1 MYNISFLL
9 LSHVCYLAMPT
20 IIGAEPTTG
29 VRVCPRSHTH
39 SYLFIIIIYLF
50 ATCSVL
56 YIVCNQGFSPLSVAV
71 AVAVTSSAY
80 QTCFRSTHL
89 SSRLIRGIP

>member
-39 SYLFIIIIYLF
+39 SYLFFIIIYLF

-56 YIVCNQGFSPLSVAV
+56 YIVCNQGFSPPVRMANG
-71 AVAVTSSAY
+71 
-80 QTCFRSTHL
+80 H
-89 SSRLIRGIP
+89 

>member
-20 IIGAEPTTG
+20 IIGAEPTIG

-56 YIVCNQGFSPLSVAV
+56 YIVCNQGFSPPYYALCCKSQPMVA
-71 AVAVTSSAY
+71 
-80 QTCFRSTHL
+80 L
-89 SSRLIRGIP
+89 

>member
-20 IIGAEPTTG
+20 IIGAEPTIG

-56 YIVCNQGFSPLSVAV
+56 YIVCNQGFSPPPP
-71 AVAVTSSAY
+71 Y
-80 QTCFRSTHL
+80 QSNRKNAKRINKLKAS
-89 SSRLIRGIP
+89 

>member
-29 VRVCPRSHTH
+29 VRVCPRSHTQ
-39 SYLFIIIIYLF
+39 LFIYYYNIF
-50 ATCSVL
+50 
-56 YIVCNQGFSPLSVAV
+56 VCNLLCTIYCMQ
-71 AVAVTSSAY
+71 
-80 QTCFRSTHL
+80 
-89 SSRLIRGIP
+89 SRFFTLIYNYI

>member
-56 YIVCNQGFSPLSVAV
+56 YIVCNQGFSPPITSVMQSINGASLKELLLV
-71 AVAVTSSAY
+71 
-80 QTCFRSTHL
+80 
-89 SSRLIRGIP
+89 